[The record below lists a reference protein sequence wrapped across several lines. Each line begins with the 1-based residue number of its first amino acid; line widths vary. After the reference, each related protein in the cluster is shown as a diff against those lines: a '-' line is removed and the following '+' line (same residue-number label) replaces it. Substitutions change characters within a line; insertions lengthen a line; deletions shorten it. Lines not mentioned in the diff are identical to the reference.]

1 MTLTDLWGRLER
13 MTDLPQPIDDSF
25 LVGGR
30 ERRDIVLVDYD
41 PSWPERF
48 EAERT
53 KVEGPWGRWH

>member
-1 MTLTDLWGRLER
+1 